1 MARRPKKI
9 KINETDYKVISRAK
23 SWGASKEALGQIT
36 YHKQLIEITK
46 GQNASDYLDTVIH
59 EVMHGIIEEYEVSMD
74 RRREEKFVTQIS
86 NNLTDVLKKNPK
98 LLEWIIEQAQKAE

>member
-1 MARRPKKI
+1 MSRRPSNI
-9 KINETDYKVISRAK
+9 KINEKNYKVISRSK
-23 SWGASKEALGQIT
+23 SWGASRDAAGQIT

-46 GQNASDYLDTVIH
+46 GQNPSDYLDTVIH
-59 EVMHGIIEEYEVSMD
+59 EVMHGIIEEYGVSMD

-98 LLEWIIEQAQKAE
+98 LLEWIIKQAQKSE